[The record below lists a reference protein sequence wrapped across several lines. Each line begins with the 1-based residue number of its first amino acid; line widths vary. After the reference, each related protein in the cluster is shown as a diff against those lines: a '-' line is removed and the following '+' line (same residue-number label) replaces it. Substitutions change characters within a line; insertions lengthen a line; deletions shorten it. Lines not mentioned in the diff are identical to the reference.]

1 MKTNKQ
7 IWLVVIGSGSG
18 MARMCADSVSVKNL
32 GGLSFPG

>member
-7 IWLVVIGSGSG
+7 IWLVVIGSG